1 MAEWNRAI
9 DTASAPMAGDSQA
22 EILRLKG
29 LISLHQ
35 SDLNRLSLELSDRE
49 LAPRRD
55 HQQHGGPT
63 RWEQEIGRIRR
74 EVIRRE
80 EEIRRLKEQVASLE
94 HQIVTT

>member
-1 MAEWNRAI
+1 MLGAVGELRTGTAENSRMAESNRAI

-35 SDLNRLSLELSDRE
+35 ADLNRLSVELSNRG

-55 HQQHGGPT
+55 QRQHGGPT
-63 RWEQEIGRIRR
+63 RWEQDIGRIRR
-74 EVIRRE
+74 EVIRR
-80 EEIRRLKEQVASLE
+80 
-94 HQIVTT
+94 